1 MMLGNDWNRDFDRDS
16 KRIEK
21 AFWFIF
27 FLALALIVAGL
38 AGGGYVVYKLLA
50 HFGIL

>member
-1 MMLGNDWNRDFDRDS
+1 MFDRNEFDRDFDRVN
-16 KRIEK
+16 K

-27 FLALALIVAGL
+27 FFALALILAGL
-38 AGGGYVVYKLLA
+38 VGGGFVVFKLLA